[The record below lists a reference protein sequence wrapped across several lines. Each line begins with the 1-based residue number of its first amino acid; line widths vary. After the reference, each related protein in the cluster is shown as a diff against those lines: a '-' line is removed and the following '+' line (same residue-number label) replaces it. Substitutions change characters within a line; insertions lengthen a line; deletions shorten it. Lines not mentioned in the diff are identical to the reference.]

1 MQTTPFILFGVVAWL
16 LCMGATLFFVH
27 VVWLSKLKK
36 VNTKLQDDL
45 ATERKELDLLK
56 KVVSDLR
63 TDTTEKHLEL
73 ETRHVSLNKTVVQ
86 QKEENNKMFETITEG
101 FEFVNTERVV
111 MIKDLAELKRRVR
124 MNTNETKRQTF
135 QRRNRENQRSV

>member
-1 MQTTPFILFGVVAWL
+1 
-16 LCMGATLFFVH
+16 MGATLFFVYA
-27 VVWLSKLKK
+27 VWLSKLKK
-36 VNTKLQDDL
+36 ANIKLQDDL

-86 QKEENNKMFETITEG
+86 QKEENTKMFETITEG